1 MFRQKRSIEK
11 LLILNICHN
20 KSINRDA
27 INGAAYFGVRIIE
40 VSMKKLVT
48 FIVLAFLAGCGSES
62 SDDINHVFVYK
73 DDGAVQCET
82 AGMSPE
88 DSAQP
93 LIDIGIDVLES
104 NCGYLSD
111 IAIAAQCGLGDSNI
125 NLHSIDVQSLVDV
138 EDLGFFPVSSLSRN
152 GEDGYV
158 IIGCL
163 EPS

>member
-1 MFRQKRSIEK
+1 
-11 LLILNICHN
+11 
-20 KSINRDA
+20 
-27 INGAAYFGVRIIE
+27 
-40 VSMKKLVT
+40 MKKLVT

-93 LIDIGIDVLES
+93 LIDIGIDV
-104 NCGYLSD
+104 
-111 IAIAAQCGLGDSNI
+111 
-125 NLHSIDVQSLVDV
+125 QSLVDV

-158 IIGCL
+158 IIGCP